1 MDPVY
6 GELTHKCKD
15 LVKKIENLQ
24 RLLIEKPL
32 FHFKITSNLS
42 PSWYGVVQWI
52 KVSSAC
58 CMVCTHQY
66 LRRIIVMLFEENILR
81 I

>member
-42 PSWYGVVQWI
+42 PS
-52 KVSSAC
+52 
-58 CMVCTHQY
+58 
-66 LRRIIVMLFEENILR
+66 
-81 I
+81 